1 MNSFETD
8 FRRAV
13 GSIRFLLGV
22 AIQLAVLWY
31 GGFDSTLYKMTVP
44 IVCTL
49 PYACGWLDEYKGG
62 FVRLS
67 LVRSSLRG
75 YVWGKFLACCV
86 SGGGVEVLAARL
98 YISLQRE
105 EGLSCAYGL
114 LFLSAALWAAVAS
127 LLAAVSD
134 SKYLAYGGSFVL
146 YYFLVILCERY
157 WKQLYCLYPYE
168 WFAPT
173 HLWVFG
179 ETGIMALLICLLLIL
194 AFFYYR
200 VLEGRIAHA

>member
-8 FRRAV
+8 LRRAV
-13 GSIRFLLGV
+13 VSVRFLLGV
-22 AIQLAVLWY
+22 AIQLAVLLY
-31 GGFDSTLYKMTVP
+31 EGFDSTLYKMTVP

-67 LVRSSLRG
+67 LIRSSLRG
-75 YVWGKFLACCV
+75 YIWGKFLACCV
-86 SGGGVEVLAARL
+86 SGGGVEVLAAWL
-98 YISLQRE
+98 YILLKQE
-105 EGLSCAYGL
+105 EGPSCAYGL
-114 LFLSAALWAAVAS
+114 LFLSAALWAAVAA
-127 LLAAVSD
+127 LLAAASD

-146 YYFLVILCERY
+146 CYFLVILCERY
-157 WKQLYCLYPYE
+157 WKQLYCLYPHE
-168 WFAPT
+168 WYAPT

-179 ETGIMALLICLLLIL
+179 DRGIMALLICLLLIL

-200 VLEGRIAHA
+200 VLERRIAHA

>member
-8 FRRAV
+8 LRRAIFS
-13 GSIRFLLGV
+13 GRFFLGT

-31 GGFDSTLYKMTVP
+31 GGFGSTLYKMTVP

-75 YVWGKFLACCV
+75 YIWGKFLACCI
-86 SGGGVEVLAARL
+86 SGGGAEVLAAWL
-98 YISLQRE
+98 YISLNQGE
-105 EGLSCAYGL
+105 ELTCAYGL

-127 LLAAVSD
+127 LLAAMSD

-173 HLWVFG
+173 HLWIFG
-179 ETGIMALLICLLLIL
+179 DTGIVLLLSGLLLLL
-194 AFFYYR
+194 AFGYYC
-200 VLEGRIAHA
+200 VLERRIANA

>member
-8 FRRAV
+8 LRRAV
-13 GSIRFLLGV
+13 ISFRFLLGT

-31 GGFDSTLYKMTVP
+31 GGFDSSLYKMTVP
-44 IVCTL
+44 FVCTF
-49 PYACGWLDEYKGG
+49 PYTCGWLDEYKGG

-75 YVWGKFLACCV
+75 YIWGKFLSCCI
-86 SGGGVEVLAARL
+86 SGGGAEVLAAWL
-98 YISLQRE
+98 YISLKQG

-114 LFLSAALWAAVAS
+114 LFLSAALWAGAAS
-127 LLAAVSD
+127 VLAALSD

-146 YYFLVILCERY
+146 CHFLVILCERY
-157 WKQLYCLYPYE
+157 WKQLYCLHPYE

-179 ETGIMALLICLLLIL
+179 DGGVVMLLLGLLFLL
-194 AFFYYR
+194 AFGYYR
-200 VLEGRIAHA
+200 VLERRIAHG